1 MLTLRLTNKVLKEL
15 PLPKSA
21 VLSLP
26 EHGDVLEDWYVHV
39 FVHEKRRHLMFTHAG
54 SLVSFVAF
62 GVYQRDMKD
71 LEKIFRRE
79 FSRFLTFQR
88 FDQQD
93 ILMFQLALGD
103 MRLAKTIDRRV
114 TGSMVQL
121 IEHYKWCVSDAYSH
135 KGYTPEDY
143 AQYELNRI
151 PLGALKYAFA
161 IEMFHKTVDVLKGF
175 HHIPG
180 QGVVGLN

>member
-1 MLTLRLTNKVLKEL
+1 MLTLRLTSKALNEL

-21 VLSLP
+21 VLTLP
-26 EHGDVLEDWYVHV
+26 EHGSVLEDWYVHV

-54 SLVSFVAF
+54 SLVSFVAS

-79 FSRFLTFQR
+79 FSRFLVFEK

-121 IEHYKWCVSDAYSH
+121 IENYKWYVSDAYNH
-135 KGYTPEDY
+135 KEHAPEDY
-143 AQYELNRI
+143 ALYELNRI

-161 IEMFHKTVDVLKGF
+161 IENFHKTVDALKGF